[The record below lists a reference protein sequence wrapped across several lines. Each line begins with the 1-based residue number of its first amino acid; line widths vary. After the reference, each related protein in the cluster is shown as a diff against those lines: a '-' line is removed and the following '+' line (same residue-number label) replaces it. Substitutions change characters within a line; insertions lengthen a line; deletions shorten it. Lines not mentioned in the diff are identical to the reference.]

1 MRRSVSTAVLM
12 AGLVLSACATAGS
25 GSAGGSSSNVIT
37 SEELRALEGVSS
49 AYDAV
54 QRLRPRFLRGRTGTF
69 GTGGANDPL
78 SRTSSAAEQ
87 STVVVYLDGVR
98 FGGIDALRRINVDGV
113 REIRFVPGRDA
124 TTKYGTNH
132 GGGVIEVST
141 R

>member
-1 MRRSVSTAVLM
+1 M
-12 AGLVLSACATAGS
+12 
-25 GSAGGSSSNVIT
+25 IT